1 MSSVGD
7 FKVRDLLRMHC
18 CEGGDYP
25 RRFGVSCSEKDNRMQ
40 LDTSKKLFT
49 VDEYY
54 TMAEDFFGGPVVGPE
69 E

>member
-1 MSSVGD
+1 MAAEV
-7 FKVRDLLRMHC
+7 
-18 CEGGDYP
+18 
-25 RRFGVSCSEKDNRMQ
+25 
-40 LDTSKKLFT
+40 TKKLFT